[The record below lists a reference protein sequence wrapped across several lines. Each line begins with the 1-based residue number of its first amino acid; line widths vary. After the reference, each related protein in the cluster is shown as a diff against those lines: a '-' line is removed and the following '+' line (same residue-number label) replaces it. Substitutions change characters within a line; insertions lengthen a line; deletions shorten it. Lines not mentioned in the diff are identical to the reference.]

1 MKKFGIPFR
10 MDTSIILVCEIDA
23 VLEIFLGT
31 PNASTVGTD
40 SDVLSVNMFKAY
52 LLILCRLKLF
62 IWIIYRMA
70 TLNVPNVDDNFDFIF
85 ESVIE
90 TLCST
95 HIAVSIDTD
104 AQQKLEF
111 KSYLV
116 TALVPFDP
124 LSTNLGYTQ
133 KDPDFTVR
141 TTDEICHKILSNMKD
156 KIYFIQSLDRKDD
169 IHLVRLLNWFAN
181 QKIKRI
187 RHKLLTYHH
196 MTDLYSY
203 NIYDC

>member
-1 MKKFGIPFR
+1 
-10 MDTSIILVCEIDA
+10 MDTSIIPVCEID
-23 VLEIFLGT
+23 VILEIFLGT
-31 PNASTVGTD
+31 LHASTVGAD
-40 SDVLSVNMFKAY
+40 RDVLSVNMFKAY
-52 LLILCRLKLF
+52 LPILCRLKLF
-62 IWIIYRMA
+62 IWIISRMA
-70 TLNVPNVDDNFDFIF
+70 ASNVPNVDDNLDFIF
-85 ESVIE
+85 ESFIE

-95 HIAVSIDTD
+95 HTAVSIDSN

-116 TALVPFDP
+116 TALVPFTT

-133 KDPDFTVR
+133 EDPDFTVG

-169 IHLVRLLNWFAN
+169 IHLVGLLNCFAP
-181 QKIKRI
+181 QTIQRI

-196 MTDLYSY
+196 MTDLYNY
-203 NIYDC
+203 NTYDC

>member
-1 MKKFGIPFR
+1 MP
-10 MDTSIILVCEIDA
+10 VCEID
-23 VLEIFLGT
+23 VILEIFPGT
-31 PNASTVGTD
+31 LHASAAGTD

-62 IWIIYRMA
+62 IWIISRKA
-70 TLNVPNVDDNFDFIF
+70 ASNKPNVDDNLDFIF
-85 ESVIE
+85 ESFIE

-95 HIAVSIDTD
+95 HTVVFIDTD
-104 AQQKLEF
+104 AQQKLKF

-116 TALVPFDP
+116 AALVPITT

-133 KDPDFTVR
+133 EDPDFTVR

-169 IHLVRLLNWFAN
+169 IYLVRLLN
-181 QKIKRI
+181 
-187 RHKLLTYHH
+187 
-196 MTDLYSY
+196 
-203 NIYDC
+203 